1 MSKEPTREMSFLE
14 HLEELRWHIIRSCI
28 ALIVF
33 GIAAFLAKGFIFDT
47 ILMAPKNP
55 EFFTN
60 RVLASI
66 GIYINQANSFSLIS
80 TQMAGQFSAHVM
92 ISMVAALV
100 LAFPYL
106 IWELSRFIM
115 PALYPQEQ
123 KYAKGGVFV
132 VSALFVLGVLF
143 GYYLIVPLSIE
154 FLGSYQV
161 SEQVLNTINLNSY
174 FQIVASVTLATGVLF
189 ELPVFILF
197 LTKIGLVTPDFLAK
211 YRKVAFI
218 IALTVAAVITPPD
231 VFSQILVTIP
241 IMILYEVSIWFSRKS
256 LKKEADSSLPAR
268 NA

>member
-33 GIAAFLAKGFIFDT
+33 GVGAFLAKGFIFDM

-60 RVLASI
+60 RVLAGI

-80 TQMAGQFSAHVM
+80 TQMAGQFSAHIM
-92 ISMVAALV
+92 ISMVAALIM
-100 LAFPYL
+100 AFPYL
-106 IWELSRFIM
+106 IWELTRFIM

-132 VSALFVLGVLF
+132 ISALFILGVMF

-161 SEQVLNTINLNSY
+161 SEQVQNTINLNSY
-174 FQIVASVTLATGVLF
+174 FQIVASVTLATGILF

-197 LTKIGLVTPDFLAK
+197 LTKIGLVTPDYLAK

-218 IALTVAAVITPPD
+218 IALSLSAIITPPD
-231 VFSQILVTIP
+231 VFSQVLVTIP
-241 IMILYEVSIWFSRKS
+241 IMLLYEVSIWISRRTAKR
-256 LKKEADSSLPAR
+256 EAASSLPAR

>member
-33 GIAAFLAKGFIFDT
+33 GVAAFLAKGFIFDM

-60 RVLASI
+60 RVLAGI

-80 TQMAGQFSAHVM
+80 TQMAGQFSAHIM
-92 ISMVAALV
+92 ISMVAAFI

-123 KYAKGGVFV
+123 KYAKGGVLV
-132 VSALFVLGVLF
+132 ISLLFILGVMF
-143 GYYLIVPLSIE
+143 GYYLIVPISIE

-161 SEQVLNTINLNSY
+161 SEQVQNTINLNSY

-197 LTKIGLVTPDFLAK
+197 LTKIGLVTPDYLAK

-218 IALTVAAVITPPD
+218 IALSVSAIITPPD
-231 VFSQILVTIP
+231 VFSQVLVTIP
-241 IMILYEVSIWFSRKS
+241 IMLLYEVSIWISRRTEKR
-256 LKKEADSSLPAR
+256 EAASSLPAQ